1 MKQSLIRRIKSQEWR
16 RRVGWALGVAL
27 LIAAVLYGRANV
39 ATESAP
45 VRLVVY
51 GFSTQQEV
59 MTQGIFP
66 AFEQEWQATT
76 GKDLTIEGVFGPS
89 GTLAGQI
96 NLGAPADI
104 ALFSNAHHVTWLKIG
119 RRVQS
124 DTQPVV
130 VGCTPMVIVTRPG
143 NPSHISDYAD
153 LAQPGLR
160 LLHADPRSSG
170 AGDWAV
176 LAEYGSA
183 LWSAG
188 AAHAVSQPSDG
199 ALPGDGIS
207 SQAAAEAQLRAIWH
221 NVRLLGPSARST
233 LTLFELGAGDAMVTY
248 EQDARLAL
256 ERGVALEIVLPPRTI
271 VAQHVAVI
279 VDENVTPAELPSVQ
293 AFLRFLLSDTGQDIL
308 GRYHLRPADLGSDLF
323 PELIQPFAVEDLGGW
338 SQAYA
343 QLVEALW
350 QKDIAP
356 HLDLEPAP
364 MLPGTGEQ

>member
-16 RRVGWALGVAL
+16 RRAGWVLGVAL
-27 LIAAVLYGRANV
+27 LIAVILYCRATV
-39 ATESAP
+39 ATKSAP
-45 VRLVVY
+45 IRLVVY

-59 MTQGIFP
+59 MTQGIFA

-124 DTQPVV
+124 DTEPVV

-143 NPSHISDYAD
+143 NPSHINGFAD

-183 LWSAG
+183 LLSTSADH
-188 AAHAVSQPSDG
+188 AASQPSDG
-199 ALPGDGIS
+199 ALSADGTG
-207 SQAAAEAQLRAIWH
+207 SQPAEAQLRAIWH

-271 VAQHVAVI
+271 VAHHVAVI

-350 QKDIAP
+350 EKDIAP
-356 HLDLEPAP
+356 RLDLELAP
-364 MLPGTGEQ
+364 MLLGTGE

>member
-1 MKQSLIRRIKSQEWR
+1 MKQSLIRCIKSREWR
-16 RRVGWALGVAL
+16 RRAGWALGVAL
-27 LIAAVLYGRANV
+27 LIAVVLYGRATMG
-39 ATESAP
+39 TESAP
-45 VRLVVY
+45 IRLVVY

-66 AFEQEWQATT
+66 AFEQEWLATT

-124 DTQPVV
+124 DIEPVV

-143 NPSHISDYAD
+143 NPSHINDFAD

-160 LLHADPRSSG
+160 LLHADPRTSG

-188 AAHAVSQPSDG
+188 AARAVSQPSDG
-199 ALPGDGIS
+199 ALSGDGIS
-207 SQAAAEAQLRAIWH
+207 SQPAEAQLRAIWH

-293 AFLRFLLSDTGQDIL
+293 AFLRFLLSDAGQDIL
-308 GRYHLRPADLGSDLF
+308 GRYHLRPADLGSNLF

-338 SQAYA
+338 WQAYA

-350 QKDIAP
+350 EKDIAP
-356 HLDLEPAP
+356 RLDLEPAP
-364 MLPGTGEQ
+364 MLLGTGE